1 MSGVTLDILLTVIVL
16 TNLVQAL
23 RINKLTEEVYLLDRR
38 RQKKEID
45 DMLEKTE
52 LESKMLEAL
61 EKGVF
66 VEIDGKVYQKK
77 FTMDEEE

>member
-1 MSGVTLDILLTVIVL
+1 MSGVTLGIVLTIIVL
-16 TNLVQAL
+16 TNLFQAL

-45 DMLEKTE
+45 DMLEKAE
-52 LESKMLEAL
+52 LEHKVLKAL

-66 VEIDGKVYQKK
+66 VEIDGKVYQKQ